1 MAHDALFTEI
11 PGLAATGRPTLIS
24 FLDPQ
29 ALSVHRRQNTFHTAL
44 LFAALSALVGTS
56 ALLVFGLSGLAWAA
70 VLLGLLLLTMP
81 SIPPALL
88 MRMYRARLV
97 VPQPDDQL
105 SELLDI
111 LAKRAEL
118 PRRPALY
125 VVPSMALNAFAAGK
139 PDHAAVAV
147 TEGLLRR
154 LTMREIAGVMAHELS
169 HIRNNDLWVMGV
181 ADALTR
187 MTQAMSFLAVFLAM
201 LNFLAVIQG
210 EQYVSWAAVVFLY
223 LSPLFSN
230 LLQLGLSRTR
240 EYDADLEAAQ
250 MTGDPLGLAAALRR
264 LENHTGR
271 IWEDVMLP
279 APGRRVTYPSI
290 LRSHPPTEKRIER
303 LVALSAKPAAP
314 PLVFSDRPQ
323 ISLVGFGPVGMRPR
337 IRFPGVYF

>member
-1 MAHDALFTEI
+1 MN
-11 PGLAATGRPTLIS
+11 S

-29 ALSVHRRQNTFHTAL
+29 ALSAHKKQNALHTGL
-44 LFAALSALVGTS
+44 LFAGLAVLVAAS
-56 ALLVFGLSGLAWAA
+56 SWLVFGLSGLAWSA

-81 SIPPALL
+81 SMPPELL

-97 VPQPDDQL
+97 APLPDDQL
-105 SELLDI
+105 SELLDS
-111 LAKRAEL
+111 LTERAQL

-139 PDHAAVAV
+139 PDNAAIAL

-154 LTMREIAGVMAHELS
+154 LTLREIAGVMAHELS

-187 MTQAMSFLAVFLAM
+187 MTQVMSFLAVFLAM
-201 LNFLAVIQG
+201 LNLLAAIQG
-210 EQYVSWAAVVFLY
+210 EQYVAWAAVFFLY
-223 LSPLFSN
+223 LSPLLSN
-230 LLQLGLSRTR
+230 ILQLGLSRTR

-279 APGRRVTYPSI
+279 APGRRVAYPSI

-303 LVALSAKPAAP
+303 LVALTAEPSLP
-314 PLVFSDRPQ
+314 PLVFSDRPL

>member
-1 MAHDALFTEI
+1 
-11 PGLAATGRPTLIS
+11 LIS

-29 ALSVHRRQNTFHTAL
+29 ALSVHRRQNALHTAL
-44 LFAALSALVGTS
+44 LFLALAALVGIS
-56 ALLVFGLSGLAWAA
+56 AFLVFGLSGLAWVA
-70 VLLGLLLLTMP
+70 VLLGLALLMMP
-81 SIPPALL
+81 SIPPEMM
-88 MRMYRARLV
+88 MRMYRARRV
-97 VPQPDDQL
+97 DPRHDDQL
-105 SELLDI
+105 SELLDV
-111 LAKRAEL
+111 LVERAGL
-118 PRRPALY
+118 PARPALY

-139 PDHAAVAV
+139 PDHAAIAL

-187 MTQAMSFLAVFLAM
+187 MTQAMSYLAIFLAILNLLA
-201 LNFLAVIQG
+201 AIQG
-210 EQYVSWAAVVFLY
+210 EQYVSWLAVVFLY

-240 EYDADLEAAQ
+240 EFDADLEAAQ
-250 MTGDPLGLAAALRR
+250 ITGDPLGLAAALRC

-279 APGRRVTYPSI
+279 APGRRVAYPSI

-303 LVALSAKPAAP
+303 LIELSPKPTEP
-314 PLVFSDRPQ
+314 PLMFSDRPQ
-323 ISLVGFGPVGMRPR
+323 ISLVGFGPVGLRPR